1 MMGKFPKQLIHEK
14 VNIEL
19 RNINLIDNENDF
31 EYQIKNISK
40 NQCLYTKNY
49 AILNYFNI
57 RKNFLVCKFHHIIF
71 DGHSGKIFKEEL
83 ERQLSFKKNICIK
96 ITLL

>member
-57 RKNFLVCKFHHIIF
+57 RKK
-71 DGHSGKIFKEEL
+71 
-83 ERQLSFKKNICIK
+83 LSS
-96 ITLL
+96 L

>member
-31 EYQIKNISK
+31 EYQIKIYRRTNVSIP
-40 NQCLYTKNY
+40 
-49 AILNYFNI
+49 
-57 RKNFLVCKFHHIIF
+57 
-71 DGHSGKIFKEEL
+71 KIMRF
-83 ERQLSFKKNICIK
+83 
-96 ITLL
+96 